1 MYNLKILAL
10 SAILLVL
17 VIGTSIFT
25 LNTLS
30 KNALELEQQINEIE
44 SYTINKDWSNA
55 EKCLSSIKED
65 WDRVEKTWALL
76 LDHMEIDNIEISLIK
91 MAEYIKTK
99 DYTLAMAEISTLKQ
113 YVKHIPEKEGFSL
126 KNLL

>member
-10 SAILLVL
+10 PAILLVL
-17 VIGTSIFT
+17 VIGTSLFA

-30 KNALELEQQINEIE
+30 KNALELEQQINEVE
-44 SYTINKDWSNA
+44 SYTLNKDWINA
-55 EKCLSSIKED
+55 EKSLSSIKED
-65 WDRVEKTWALL
+65 WDRVEKTWAVL

-99 DYTLAMAEISTLKQ
+99 DYTLALAEISALKQ
-113 YVKHIPEKEGFSL
+113 YVKHIPEKESFSL
-126 KNLL
+126 KNLF

>member
-10 SAILLVL
+10 PAILLVL